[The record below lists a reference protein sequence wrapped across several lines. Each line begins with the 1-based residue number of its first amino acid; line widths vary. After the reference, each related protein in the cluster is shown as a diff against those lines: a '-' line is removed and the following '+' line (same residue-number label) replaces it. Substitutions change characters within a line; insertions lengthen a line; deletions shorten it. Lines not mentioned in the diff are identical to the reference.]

1 MIRKYLYI
9 GIILLAILGFIF
21 VAFFGRR
28 AWSWL
33 RERLARPLPVSA
45 ERVVADGTYRN
56 VIFLHHSI
64 GQNLIAQGNVRA
76 LFAQKGYQ
84 FWDHDYNTIG
94 LTRPNGTRTHTSY
107 DIPELTPGVRGGG
120 NTDPEG
126 LAVLLA
132 QPMHSPPDNAFSRLM
147 QHEVLI
153 LKSCYPNSKIAD
165 DETLARR
172 KALYLQ
178 MRAVMDQHPDRL
190 FILLTTPPVHPA
202 ATTPAEAARA
212 RALAKWLASEEFVQG
227 HPNVFVFDLFDLL
240 ADPATDMLRAA
251 YQRDSQPPDSHPNEL
266 ANRTIGPL
274 FVEFVD
280 KAVQAYRA
288 RR

>member
-1 MIRKYLYI
+1 MGRKYLYA
-9 GIILLAILGFIF
+9 GIILAAVIGLIF
-21 VAFFGRR
+21 VALFGRR
-28 AWSWL
+28 AWNWL
-33 RERLARPLPVSA
+33 RERLARPLPVST
-45 ERVVADGTYRN
+45 EKITGDGTYRN

-76 LFAQKGYQ
+76 LFAQRGYQ

-94 LTRPNGTRTHTSY
+94 LTRPDGTRTRTSY
-107 DIPELTPGVRGGG
+107 DIPELAPGIRGGG

-126 LAVLLA
+126 LAALLA
-132 QPMHSPPDNAFSRLM
+132 QPVHSPPDNAFSRLM

-153 LKSCYPNSKIAD
+153 LKSCYPNSKIAS
-165 DETLARR
+165 DEALARL

-178 MRAVMDQHPDRL
+178 MRAAMDQHPDRL

-202 ATTPAEAARA
+202 ATTPEEAARA
-212 RALAKWLASEEFVQG
+212 RALARWLASDEFVKG

-240 ADPATDMLRAA
+240 ADPATDMLRPA
-251 YQRDSQPPDSHPNEL
+251 YQHASQPPDSHPNAL

-280 KAVQAYRA
+280 MAVQTYRA
-288 RR
+288 KH